1 MEEPEFEGPI
11 CNDFLV
17 EIASLDP
24 KVTDQELIIRVGSF
38 TIQLAMLLFIRNR
51 LTKNMSYYRERETT
65 LSDYTVLIKELPKV
79 PGIKKKVK
87 KLFD

>member
-24 KVTDQELIIRVGSF
+24 KVTDQELIIRIGSF
-38 TIQLAMLLFIRNR
+38 AIQLAMLLFIRNR

-65 LSDYTVLIKELPKV
+65 LSDYSVLIKELPKV